1 MLLALSAS
9 LVLAFIVVLIHYET
23 LRFTSSLLPRLSM
36 QPRPRILVVI
46 LAVFCAH
53 LVEIW
58 LYALCYYLL
67 ASQFGLGGSSH
78 EHHFMD
84 YFYLSSESY
93 ASLGYRG
100 TTPLGSLRLMTGIEA
115 IVGLTMIGWSAS
127 FTYLTMEK
135 FWGLH
140 GSGKKRQAK

>member
-1 MLLALSAS
+1 
-9 LVLAFIVVLIHYET
+9 
-23 LRFTSSLLPRLSM
+23 M
-36 QPRPRILVVI
+36 QAHPKILVVI
-46 LAVFCAH
+46 LAALCAH

-67 ASQFGLGGSSH
+67 ASQFGLGGSSQ
-78 EHHFMD
+78 EHHFID

-93 ASLGYRG
+93 ASLGYRD

-140 GSGKKRQAK
+140 GSAKKKQAK

>member
-1 MLLALSAS
+1 
-9 LVLAFIVVLIHYET
+9 
-23 LRFTSSLLPRLSM
+23 M
-36 QPRPRILVVI
+36 QARPKILVVI
-46 LAVFCAH
+46 LAALCAH

-67 ASQFGLGGSSH
+67 ASQYGLGGFSQ
-78 EHHFMD
+78 EHHFID

-93 ASLGYRG
+93 ASLGYRD
-100 TTPLGSLRLMTGIEA
+100 TTPLGSLRLMTEIEA

-140 GSGKKRQAK
+140 GSAKKKQAK